1 VEYKAHRVR
10 LVQLVQLVVL
20 VHPVQLDLLGDRVV
34 KEKEV
39 NRAVGDQRVVPVLTV
54 LQDHLV
60 LMVQLVQLDQPAVL
74 PVQWDLLDHKG

>member
-1 VEYKAHRVR
+1 M
-10 LVQLVQLVVL
+10 VQLVQLVVL